1 MPNFPMLFNATASAS
16 EGVESN
22 WSARANDERQLLCAI
37 PREFGGPN
45 TGFSP
50 EDLFIQAL
58 VNCYIATL
66 KVIAKNMK
74 LSFASIE
81 AEAELVL
88 DRDDTA
94 PTPWMK
100 RANLKFSVT
109 GAKEVERFR
118 RLMDR
123 VSKQCMVLNSV
134 KTELSFEFEV
144 SGAELD
150 ASP

>member
-1 MPNFPMLFNATASAS
+1 MPSFPMIFNATASAS
-16 EGVESN
+16 DGIDLN
-22 WSARANDERQLLCAI
+22 WSARASDQRQLVCSI

-45 TGFSP
+45 SGFSP

-74 LSFASIE
+74 LSFSSIE

-88 DRDDTA
+88 DRDDSA

-100 RANLKFSVT
+100 RAELKFRVN
-109 GAKEVERFR
+109 GAIDVDRFR
-118 RLMDR
+118 RLMER

-134 KTELSFEFEV
+134 KTELHFEFEV
-144 SGAELD
+144 SGAEQV